1 MKIYLFVVYF
11 SFFSLAFSQRG
22 ITGDK
27 TFSSRFPE
35 DKFNEI
41 SNASLEIV
49 NEVDHDIIVVIR
61 DQRKKYIRHVYIRNK
76 EKFRFDNLPITRI
89 YVQFKSKEFYFEDYE
104 RTTINFGDQH
114 IFNFYFDPR
123 EQENYFLIT
132 EEEFLN
138 HKLQSDFRYVFV
150 FKKIMFSFFLFLSS
164 FML

>member
-11 SFFSLAFSQRG
+11 SFFSLVFSQRG

-76 EKFRFDNLPITRI
+76 VKFRFDNLPITRM
-89 YVQFKSKEFYFEDYE
+89 YVQFKSKEF
-104 RTTINFGDQH
+104 I
-114 IFNFYFDPR
+114 
-123 EQENYFLIT
+123 L
-132 EEEFLN
+132 
-138 HKLQSDFRYVFV
+138 
-150 FKKIMFSFFLFLSS
+150 KIMKEQQ
-164 FML
+164 